1 MPYVALG
8 LIVVVFLVIAGYVI
22 LRVRNGGSMEAG
34 GSMGHQ
40 MFERDEEDWGPK
52 S

>member
-1 MPYVALG
+1 MAYVALG
-8 LIVVVFLVIAGYVI
+8 LIVVLFLVIAVYAI
-22 LRVRNGGSMEAG
+22 WRVRNAGSMEAG

-40 MFERDEEDWGPK
+40 MLERDEEDWGPK